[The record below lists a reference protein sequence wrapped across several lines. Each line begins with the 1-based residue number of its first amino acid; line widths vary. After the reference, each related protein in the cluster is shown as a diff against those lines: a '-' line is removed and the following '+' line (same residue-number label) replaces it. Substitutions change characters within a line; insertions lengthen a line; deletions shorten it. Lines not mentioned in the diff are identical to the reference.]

1 MTEAAPPHHTPQL
14 SPTLVLGAAL
24 SRYFCFL
31 FRAEVFLGGSM
42 NARVCRQKIAAR
54 LMMNLIWRNR
64 IKMIPRVHMSP
75 GFSPSIPLPLIL
87 RPLHVRNC
95 SDGRCFYTV
104 FDLPALIQ
112 QESDSTTE
120 RQGPLL
126 SRACNLPKTI
136 TTKGFR
142 VSLPIIPTPV
152 SGLTPLNGCAS
163 HILCYVHI
171 QTRFVGLISVDVPL
185 LCVNLF
191 NIARE

>member
-1 MTEAAPPHHTPQL
+1 
-14 SPTLVLGAAL
+14 
-24 SRYFCFL
+24 
-31 FRAEVFLGGSM
+31 
-42 NARVCRQKIAAR
+42 
-54 LMMNLIWRNR
+54 
-64 IKMIPRVHMSP
+64 MSP
-75 GFSPSIPLPLIL
+75 GFLAIDPFASSCGPCMFATARTVAASTPFSI
-87 RPLHVRNC
+87 C
-95 SDGRCFYTV
+95 
-104 FDLPALIQ
+104 PALIQ

-126 SRACNLPKTI
+126 SRAYNLPKTI

-163 HILCYVHI
+163 HSLCYVHI

-185 LCVNLF
+185 LSVNLF

>member
-1 MTEAAPPHHTPQL
+1 MP
-14 SPTLVLGAAL
+14 
-24 SRYFCFL
+24 
-31 FRAEVFLGGSM
+31 
-42 NARVCRQKIAAR
+42 AR
-54 LMMNLIWRNR
+54 LPSKDKPLGWWWTLYGGIGLKWFREGPHE
-64 IKMIPRVHMSP
+64 PRVSRHRS
-75 GFSPSIPLPLIL
+75 LCLIL

-126 SRACNLPKTI
+126 SRAYNLPKTI

-163 HILCYVHI
+163 HSLCYVHI

-185 LCVNLF
+185 LSVNLF